1 MGPLQVAGGC
11 GVKGSWRRGLIPW
24 VSQDRREGPRRTP
37 GMGQAVGPGPGLG
50 AALAPLASSTRGCG
64 SVFPQGGQDTGVRG
78 PGGQVVGDWPSAGAQ
93 LWGVSPKA
101 AEELESRRACGGLW

>member
-50 AALAPLASSTRGCG
+50 AALAPLASSTCGCG

-78 PGGQVVGDWPSAGAQ
+78 PGG
-93 LWGVSPKA
+93 
-101 AEELESRRACGGLW
+101 